1 MKSRSTGAFVVSS
14 AGKIS
19 DRISAY
25 GHGRVCE
32 ASGCDTVLSTYNPA
46 HYCSLHDAD
55 GKTRLRP

>member
-1 MKSRSTGAFVVSS
+1 VVSS